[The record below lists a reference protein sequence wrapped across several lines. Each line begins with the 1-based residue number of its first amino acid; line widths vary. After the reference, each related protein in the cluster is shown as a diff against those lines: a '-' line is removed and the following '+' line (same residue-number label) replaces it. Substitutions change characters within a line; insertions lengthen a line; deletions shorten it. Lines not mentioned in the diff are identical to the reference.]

1 MTETL
6 DDPVIAADSIY
17 TRLGGAPA
25 IRALVDGFYALMD
38 ELPEAYTVRR
48 IHPDSLAGSADSLF
62 KFLSGWFGGP
72 TMYTDKKGHPRMR
85 QRHAPYAVTPEAKD
99 EWMLCMKQSLA
110 ETVADEPFR
119 TQLQA
124 NFQALADHMVNTQY

>member
-1 MTETL
+1 MTPQTPYE
-6 DDPVIAADSIY
+6 
-17 TRLGGAPA
+17 RLGGEAGV
-25 IRALVDGFYALMD
+25 RKLVHRFYELMD
-38 ELPEAYTVRR
+38 ELPEAYQVRKL
-48 IHPDSLAGSADSLF
+48 HPDSLAVSEQNLF
-62 KFLSGWFGGP
+62 EYLSGWFGGP

-124 NFQALADHMVNTQY
+124 NVQALADHMVHTQ